1 MCPSH
6 VFKRCIPTRQPNGVL
21 NTLQMAQASA
31 RHIANHPSWGRLRN
45 EFICRMLLSQ
55 DRYSGASIGC
65 RSLFVEMR
73 QVEPLHAPLLI
84 EDTSIDVLARA
95 QPYAMSVV

>member
-1 MCPSH
+1 
-6 VFKRCIPTRQPNGVL
+6 
-21 NTLQMAQASA
+21 MAQASV

-45 EFICRMLLSQ
+45 EFICRTLLSQ
-55 DRYSGASIGC
+55 GGYSGSPVGC
-65 RSLFVEMR
+65 RSLFAEMR

-84 EDTSIDVLARA
+84 EDTSVDMLARA